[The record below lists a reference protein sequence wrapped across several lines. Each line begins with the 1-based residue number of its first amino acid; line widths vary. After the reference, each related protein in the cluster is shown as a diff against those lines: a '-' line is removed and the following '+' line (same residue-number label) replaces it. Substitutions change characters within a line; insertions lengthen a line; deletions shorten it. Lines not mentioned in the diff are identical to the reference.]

1 MSDWLGLDGKTIVVT
16 GGSSGI
22 GAAIVKE
29 LIHNG
34 ANVVNGDLKEG
45 DLKDPKLTYVHT
57 DVTDPEAVENLAA
70 TAEKINGEIWGV
82 VKMQASINRGFWLT
96 PKIRMAS
103 MN

>member
-45 DLKDPKLTYVHT
+45 DLCSYRCH
-57 DVTDPEAVENLAA
+57 
-70 TAEKINGEIWGV
+70 GSG
-82 VKMQASINRGFWLT
+82 SG
-96 PKIRMAS
+96 
-103 MN
+103 

>member
-57 DVTDPEAVENLAA
+57 DVTDPEAVEKSSCYSRKN
-70 TAEKINGEIWGV
+70 K
-82 VKMQASINRGFWLT
+82 R
-96 PKIRMAS
+96 
-103 MN
+103 

>member
-57 DVTDPEAVENLAA
+57 DVTDPEAVENGRTNSITSPTVLPHVAGSNSA
-70 TAEKINGEIWGV
+70 TRHWRLCWINH
-82 VKMQASINRGFWLT
+82 
-96 PKIRMAS
+96 
-103 MN
+103 

>member
-57 DVTDPEAVENLAA
+57 DVTDPEAVENLAV
-70 TAEKINGEIWGV
+70 TAEKINGEIWALSTMRV
-82 VKMQASINRGFWLT
+82 SINRGFWLT
-96 PKIRMAS
+96 PKTHMAS